1 MSKKDKELKK
11 AFKET
16 KKIIKK
22 YNKNRKIALKKSRFK
37 EFIRKILTRK
47 CNRGKKANLII
58 LDELHSYKE
67 SEMYN
72 NIIALTPEEH
82 HRTNNNEIKYLYR
95 AEYMQNPFEILT
107 EENLERLEKHCKK
120 AIHYERGEIKKEHE
134 VTLCLLYR
142 YQEQQEQIKK
152 QNRIIDL
159 MATYIKSLTVDLK
172 IPTGE
177 NAFWDIEE
185 IKKYFERNEIK
196 NELYRGK

>member
-1 MSKKDKELKK
+1 MSKKDKEFKK

-82 HRTNNNEIKYLYR
+82 HRTNNNEIRYLYR
-95 AEYMQNPFEILT
+95 AEYMQNLFEILT
-107 EENLERLEKHCKK
+107 EENLERLEKYCKK
-120 AIHYERGEIKKEHE
+120 AIHYERGEIRKEHE

-142 YQEQQEQIKK
+142 YQDQQKQIEK
-152 QNRIIDL
+152 QNRIIDS
-159 MATYIKSLTVDLK
+159 MAEVICRLDTMNNYNSWNNNIQEV
-172 IPTGE
+172 
-177 NAFWDIEE
+177 
-185 IKKYFERNEIK
+185 KKYFEKEIIH
-196 NELYRGK
+196 ELYRGK

>member
-1 MSKKDKELKK
+1 MSKKDKEFKK

-22 YNKNRKIALKKSRFK
+22 YNKSRKIALKKSRFK

-47 CNRGKKANLII
+47 CNRGKKANLSI

-67 SEMYN
+67 NEMYN
-72 NIIALTPEEH
+72 NIIAVTTEEH
-82 HRTNNNEIKYLYR
+82 HKTNNNLYR
-95 AEYMQNPFEILT
+95 TEYMQNPFEILT
-107 EENLERLEKHCKK
+107 EENIERLEKHCKK
-120 AIHYERGEIKKEHE
+120 AIYYERGEIRKEHE

>member
-1 MSKKDKELKK
+1 MSKEDKEFKK

-47 CNRGKKANLII
+47 DYIGKKANLII

-82 HRTNNNEIKYLYR
+82 HRINNLYK

-120 AIHYERGEIKKEHE
+120 AVHYERGEIKKEHE

-142 YQEQQEQIKK
+142 YQEQLEKIVK
-152 QNRIIDL
+152 QNKIIDE
-159 MATYIKSLTVDLK
+159 MANK
-172 IPTGE
+172 IYEEGIVWE
-177 NAFWDIEE
+177 NKEDV
-185 IKKYFERNEIK
+185 KQYFERNEIK
-196 NELYRGK
+196 NGLYRGK

>member
-142 YQEQQEQIKK
+142 YQEQQEQIK
-152 QNRIIDL
+152 N
-159 MATYIKSLTVDLK
+159 K
-172 IPTGE
+172 IE
-177 NAFWDIEE
+177 
-185 IKKYFERNEIK
+185 
-196 NELYRGK
+196 